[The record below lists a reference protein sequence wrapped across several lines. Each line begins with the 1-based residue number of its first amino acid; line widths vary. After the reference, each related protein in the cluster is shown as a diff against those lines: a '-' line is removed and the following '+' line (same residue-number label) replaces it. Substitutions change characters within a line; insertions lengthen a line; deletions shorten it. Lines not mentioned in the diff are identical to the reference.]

1 VLRRTTGGGFA
12 PPYEKIGVETNEKAG
27 HVVTGRGDH
36 GPGHVRLLLR
46 PRWRSLCRELPPP
59 DAELPYF
66 SLILVR
72 GKGEE

>member
-1 VLRRTTGGGFA
+1 MDRAMFVS
-12 PPYEKIGVETNEKAG
+12 
-27 HVVTGRGDH
+27 
-36 GPGHVRLLLR
+36 RLDGEA
-46 PRWRSLCRELPPP
+46 LCRELPPV